1 MSTYLD
7 LLIPPIIVGILI
19 LTILSLNTRMME
31 SQIDARLTNEM
42 QQYANAAL
50 SAVQEEI
57 REVESVIAVTDTT
70 FSFLTATRDTVR
82 IFRMGRDMM
91 IRTRNVAGGSADT
104 VVYPARLTN
113 LRFNTVLLGPSGPTL
128 LRVRAESESIGAEQ
142 LTSSPSRQRAF
153 AQRDFY
159 LRNIE

>member
-7 LLIPPIIVGILI
+7 LLIPPVIVGILI

-50 SAVQEEI
+50 SAIQEEV
-57 REVESVIAVTDTT
+57 REVENVISVTDTT
-70 FSFLTATRDTVR
+70 FSFITATRDTVR
-82 IFRMGRDMM
+82 IFRNGRDMM
-91 IRTRNVAGGSADT
+91 IRSRNAAGGAADT
-104 VVYPARLTN
+104 VVYPARLTS

-128 LRVRAESESIGAEQ
+128 LRVSAESESIGAEQ
-142 LTSSPSRQRAF
+142 LTNSPSRQRAF
-153 AQRDFY
+153 AQRDFF
-159 LRNIE
+159 LRNID

>member
-1 MSTYLD
+1 MSAYLD

-50 SAVQEEI
+50 SAIQEEL
-57 REVESVIAVTDTT
+57 REVDTIVSVTDTT
-70 FSFLTATRDTVR
+70 FSYLTAARDTVR
-82 IFRMGRDMM
+82 IFRLN
-91 IRTRNVAGGSADT
+91 RNLMLRARNAAGGAADT
-104 VVYPARLTN
+104 TVYPARLTD
-113 LRFNTVLLGPSGPTL
+113 LRFNTVLLGPGGPTL
-128 LRVRAESESIGAEQ
+128 LRVRVESESIGAEQ
-142 LTSSPSRQRAF
+142 LSNSPSRQRAF

>member
-1 MSTYLD
+1 
-7 LLIPPIIVGILI
+7 
-19 LTILSLNTRMME
+19 MME

-50 SAVQEEI
+50 SAIQEEL
-57 REVESVIAVTDTT
+57 REVDTVVSLTDST
-70 FSFLTATRDTVR
+70 FSFLNASRDTVR
-82 IFRMGRDMM
+82 IFRQGRDMKL
-91 IRTRNVAGGSADT
+91 RVRPSVGGAADT
-104 VVYPARLTN
+104 TSFPARLTD

-128 LRVRAESESIGAEQ
+128 LRVRVESESIGAEQ
-142 LTSSPSRQRAF
+142 LSGSPARQRAF